1 MQSIRK
7 KSFAA
12 EQLALRQK
20 KTSPVVWVLV
30 GVVVVALVVGGY
42 VMYQRS
48 VQEQVE
54 TETPKIK
61 SIAVLPFRNMN
72 ADEAQDFFCE
82 GIAETIINTLTQIQ
96 GLDVTAR
103 TSAFSF
109 KGKEVT
115 IEEIG
120 EKLNV
125 QTILEGS
132 VQKEGDNI
140 RISAQ
145 LIKVDDGFHLW
156 SKQYNKKIDSIF
168 AIQDEISQAIVRE
181 LKGALLPGEKA
192 AIEKQYTDNTEA
204 YNLYLM
210 GRYHL
215 NKFTRDG
222 TNKALDYFQQA
233 IDKDTNF
240 VLAHAF
246 IANAYVY
253 GGIFGFLPRTEAYS
267 KAKQAIDKAIQIDDT
282 ISETYLSMAYMR
294 IFNDWDWPAAE
305 RAIKRAIELNPGS
318 VDVHNAYA
326 FYLWVMGRCDEA
338 LDEVKRAMEL
348 DPVYIETYNTAM
360 ALNIRLDRYDEA
372 MVNFQKGIEI
382 DPNGLFLQNHLGRL
396 YRKQGNYTKA
406 IEVFKERNNKFALG
420 YTFAVSGDRDKAVE
434 ILHEYLERS
443 KKENGLSDSI
453 AMLYGVLGENDR
465 AFEWL
470 DQAYEAHQNFPL
482 LWIKTDYEWDP
493 IRPDPRFKALLK
505 KMGLPED

>member
-1 MQSIRK
+1 VQSIRK

-12 EQLALRQK
+12 EQLARQK
-20 KTSPVVWVLV
+20 KKVSPVVWVLV
-30 GVVVVALVVGGY
+30 GVVVVALVAGGY
-42 VMYQRS
+42 VIYQRS
-48 VQEQVE
+48 VSEQVE
-54 TETPKIK
+54 TEAPKIK

-109 KGKEVT
+109 IGKEVT

-125 QTILEGS
+125 QTVLEGS

-210 GRYHL
+210 GRHHF
-215 NKFTRDG
+215 NKHTRDG
-222 TNKALDYFQQA
+222 INKALDYFQQA
-233 IDKDTNF
+233 IDKDPNF
-240 VLAHAF
+240 ALAHAY
-246 IANAYVY
+246 IANANVE
-253 GGIFGFLPRTEAYS
+253 GGSFGYLPRTEAYS

-282 ISETYLSMAYMR
+282 IAETYLSMAYMS

-318 VDVHNAYA
+318 VDVHIAYA

-338 LDEVKRAMEL
+338 LEKVKRALEL
-348 DPVYIETYNTAM
+348 DPVHIITYNTAM
-360 ALNIRLDRYDEA
+360 ALNIRMDRYDEA

-382 DPNGLFLQNHLGRL
+382 DPDFWPLHLHLGRL

-406 IEVFKERNNKFALG
+406 IGIFKERNDKFPLG
-420 YTFAVSGDRDKAVE
+420 YTFAVSGERDKAVE
-434 ILHEYLERS
+434 ILHELLERS
-443 KKENGLSDSI
+443 KKENGLSDNI

-470 DQAYEAHQNFPL
+470 EKVYEARQNIL

-493 IRPDPRFKALLK
+493 IRSDPRFTALLR
-505 KMGLPED
+505 KMNLPED